1 MIRLNEAKNVIT
13 KIICRQW
20 STLSLI
26 LGVLLL
32 PFCVSAQAQQPKK
45 APRIGYLTP
54 AFRSANAARIE
65 AFRLGLR
72 ELGYVEGKNIV
83 IEYRYAEGKLDRL
96 HALATELVRLQ
107 VDVIVTGG
115 DRSTRAAKEATSTI
129 PIVMTQDP
137 DPVGNGLVASL
148 ARPGGNITGLSNFV
162 SDLSGKRLQLLKEI
176 VPKISRVSVF
186 GTSTNPGNANQLRET
201 ELASDGLA
209 LNIQYLNVIVPKDI
223 EIAFRAATTK
233 FEFIIN
239 LKAANQINL
248 RIPDRVLERANKVIK

>member
-54 AFRSANAARIE
+54 AFHSANAARIE

-83 IEYRYAEGKLDRL
+83 IEYRYAEGKTERL
-96 HALATELVRLQ
+96 PGLAAELVRRK
-107 VDVIVTGG
+107 VDIIVTGG
-115 DRSTRAAKEATSTI
+115 
-129 PIVMTQDP
+129 P
-137 DPVGNGLVASL
+137 
-148 ARPGGNITGLSNFV
+148 
-162 SDLSGKRLQLLKEI
+162 
-176 VPKISRVSVF
+176 
-186 GTSTNPGNANQLRET
+186 
-201 ELASDGLA
+201 
-209 LNIQYLNVIVPKDI
+209 
-223 EIAFRAATTK
+223 
-233 FEFIIN
+233 
-239 LKAANQINL
+239 
-248 RIPDRVLERANKVIK
+248 